1 MKAIN
6 YWDYIKVEQL
16 LALQGGFD
24 NDEHGIS
31 NDEALF
37 ISVHQIYELWFKLI
51 LRELSALRTILATHS
66 SKSPE
71 IVLAVRSLKR
81 AISVFGQANQH
92 FQLME
97 TMTARDFLEFRE
109 RLAPASGFQSAQ
121 LREKS
126 RSCWAWRI
134 RSVFRSAT
142 GARIGTRSNYRMARS
157 HRRRGGWKHVRPM
170 GQASSSVCTTG

>member
-24 NDEHGIS
+24 NDECGIN
-31 NDEALF
+31 NDEVLF

-51 LRELSALRTILATHS
+51 LRELSSSRNILAAHS
-66 SKSPE
+66 SNSPE

-92 FQLME
+92 FQLMG
-97 TMTARDFLEFRE
+97 TDDRA
-109 RLAPASGFQSAQ
+109 GFPG
-121 LREKS
+121 
-126 RSCWAWRI
+126 I
-134 RSVFRSAT
+134 
-142 GARIGTRSNYRMARS
+142 
-157 HRRRGGWKHVRPM
+157 P
-170 GQASSSVCTTG
+170 